1 MPSGIY
7 KRTEEHNKKISEA
20 LKGRLFSEEWKRK
33 ISESKI
39 GKPSWNKGKCFSEET
54 RKKMSEA
61 RKGYI
66 PWNKGNKGI
75 PISEETKRKISKAL
89 KGNTNMLGKHPS
101 EKTKLKMS
109 EIKKG
114 ENNSNWKGGIS
125 FLENSIRANFKNRQW
140 RSDVFTRDNF
150 TCQMCGDDR
159 GGNLEAHHKKSFL
172 SILQHYE
179 IITLEEALECEELW
193 NINNGITLCEECH
206 KKEHQKIFCLS
217 RRKI

>member
-7 KRTEEHNKKISEA
+7 KRTKEHNKKISEA
-20 LKGRLFSEEWKRK
+20 LEGRLFSEEWKRK

-39 GKPSWNKGKCFSEET
+39 GKPSWNKGKYFSEET

-75 PISEETKRKISKAL
+75 PMSEETKRKISKAL
-89 KGNTNMLGKHPS
+89 KGNTNMLGKYLS

-125 FLENSIRANFKNRQW
+125 FLENSIRTNFKNRQW

-150 TCQMCGDDR
+150 TCQDCGDNISA
-159 GGNLEAHHKKSFL
+159 NLETHHIKSFS
-172 SILQHYE
+172 SILQKHE
-179 IITLEEALECEELW
+179 INTLEQALECEELW
-193 NINNGITLCEECH
+193 NINNGITLCKECH
-206 KKEHQKIFCLS
+206 KKIHKKNFRNGDE
-217 RRKI
+217 